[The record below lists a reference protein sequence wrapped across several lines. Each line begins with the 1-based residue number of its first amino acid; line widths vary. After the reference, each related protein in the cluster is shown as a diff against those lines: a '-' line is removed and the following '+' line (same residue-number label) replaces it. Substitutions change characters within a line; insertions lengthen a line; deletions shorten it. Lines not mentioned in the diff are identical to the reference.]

1 MPTQANTVA
10 AERTAPTVRHLL
22 ADPFVIA
29 LLARPL
35 TFPPTHHQHN
45 PTAPDAWMHGAQTA
59 DDWLTLLDNLT
70 RELTISFDTFED
82 LATDC
87 GRIDEVG
94 NGYVPTLR
102 ADLDPR
108 AAILADAYDAYQAAR
123 GSAKRAFRG

>member
-1 MPTQANTVA
+1 MPTQVIAEA
-10 AERTAPTVRHLL
+10 AQRTAPTVRHLL

-35 TFPPTHHQHN
+35 TFPATHHQHN
-45 PTAPDAWMHGAQTA
+45 PAAPDAWMHGAQTA
-59 DDWLTLLDNLT
+59 DDWVALLDNLT

-82 LATDC
+82 LANDC

>member
-1 MPTQANTVA
+1 MPTQVIAEA
-10 AERTAPTVRHLL
+10 AQRTAPTVRHLL

-35 TFPPTHHQHN
+35 TFPATHHQHN
-45 PTAPDAWMHGAQTA
+45 PAAPDAWMHGAQTA
-59 DDWLTLLDNLT
+59 DDWVALLDNLT

-94 NGYVPTLR
+94 NVYVPTLR

>member
-1 MPTQANTVA
+1 MPTQVIAEA
-10 AERTAPTVRHLL
+10 AQRTAPTVRHLL

-45 PTAPDAWMHGAQTA
+45 PAAPDAWMHGAQTA
-59 DDWLTLLDNLT
+59 DDWVALLDDLT
-70 RELTISFDTFED
+70 RELTIFDTFED
-82 LATDC
+82 LATDY

>member
-1 MPTQANTVA
+1 MPTQVIAEA
-10 AERTAPTVRHLL
+10 AQRTAPTVRHLL

-35 TFPPTHHQHN
+35 TFLPTHHQHN
-45 PTAPDAWMHGAQTA
+45 PAAPDAWMHGAQTA
-59 DDWLTLLDNLT
+59 DDWVALLDNLT

>member
-1 MPTQANTVA
+1 
-10 AERTAPTVRHLL
+10 
-22 ADPFVIA
+22 
-29 LLARPL
+29 
-35 TFPPTHHQHN
+35 
-45 PTAPDAWMHGAQTA
+45 MHGAQTA
-59 DDWLTLLDNLT
+59 DDWVALLDNLT

>member
-1 MPTQANTVA
+1 MPTQATAGA

-45 PTAPDAWMHGAQTA
+45 PAAPDAWMHGAQTA
-59 DDWLTLLDNLT
+59 DDWVALLDNLT

-123 GSAKRAFRG
+123 GRAKRALRG

>member
-1 MPTQANTVA
+1 MTTQATAA
-10 AERTAPTVRHLL
+10 AERTAPTVRNLL

-35 TFPPTHHQHN
+35 TFTPTHPQHN
-45 PTAPDAWMHGAQTA
+45 PAAPDAWMHGAQTT
-59 DDWLTLLDNLT
+59 DDWVALLDNLT
-70 RELTISFDTFED
+70 RELTSFDTFEA
-82 LATDC
+82 LATDN
-87 GRIDEVG
+87 GRIDEIG

-102 ADLDPR
+102 ADLDPC

>member
-1 MPTQANTVA
+1 MPTQVIAEA
-10 AERTAPTVRHLL
+10 AQRTAPTVRHLL

-35 TFPPTHHQHN
+35 TFPATHHQHN
-45 PTAPDAWMHGAQTA
+45 PAAPDAWMHGAQTA
-59 DDWLTLLDNLT
+59 DDWVALLDNLT